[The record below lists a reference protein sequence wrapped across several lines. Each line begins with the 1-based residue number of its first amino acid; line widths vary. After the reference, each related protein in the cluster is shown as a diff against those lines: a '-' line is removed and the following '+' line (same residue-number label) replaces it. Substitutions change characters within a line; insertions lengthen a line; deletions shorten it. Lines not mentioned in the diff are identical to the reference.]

1 MFCGSFVPPIFMYR
15 VSQET
20 RQKHFMYRMS
30 HETRQKQDDLKVV
43 FIFCFKFATFICQP
57 YFSSKI
63 LELRIPKYPYFWH
76 FQNVVCLFCAFNT
89 TRNIDSTK
97 RADHILK
104 IPGLG
109 EFHGYYW
116 SHESVQ
122 VKVGW
127 RLKVT
132 NKFKAQRRLSCRL
145 STTCFVGLSYS
156 QCKTTPLGENK

>member
-1 MFCGSFVPPIFMYR
+1 MDGNQEQICHVLWVIRPTNFHVQGVPRNKTEARRLEGCLY
-15 VSQET
+15 VL
-20 RQKHFMYRMS
+20 
-30 HETRQKQDDLKVV
+30 LKL
-43 FIFCFKFATFICQP
+43 ATFICQP

-122 VKVGW
+122 VKVG
-127 RLKVT
+127 
-132 NKFKAQRRLSCRL
+132 
-145 STTCFVGLSYS
+145 
-156 QCKTTPLGENK
+156 